1 MHVQRVVVP
10 GNQAESWTVLDDDG
24 RVVEPV
30 ERWLAHLTAIER
42 SPNTVKAY
50 SHDLKDYL
58 VFLASRGLDW
68 RVVRLEDIGAFV
80 AWLRLPAEGRD
91 GSVARRRTAVASP
104 WGPTRHSSTW
114 RSGSA
119 PSMKS

>member
-68 RVVRLEDIGAFV
+68 REVRLEDIGAAAGV
-80 AWLRLPAEGRD
+80 SGPPA
-91 GSVARRRTAVASP
+91 SLYFIVSN
-104 WGPTRHSSTW
+104 
-114 RSGSA
+114 
-119 PSMKS
+119 

>member
-1 MHVQRVVVP
+1 MHAQRVVVP

-24 RVVEPV
+24 RVVEPA

-68 RVVRLEDIGAFV
+68 REVRLEDIGAIV
-80 AWLRLPAEGRD
+80 AWLRLPAKGRD
-91 GSVARRRTAVASP
+91 GSVAVL
-104 WGPTRHSSTW
+104 
-114 RSGSA
+114 RSGAAEGTEATVNRKPAAVSG
-119 PSMKS
+119 

>member
-24 RVVEPV
+24 RVVEPAG
-30 ERWLAHLTAIER
+30 RWLAHLTAIER

-68 RVVRLEDIGAFV
+68 RKGGPEETGPPLGPLRFPGRGA
-80 AWLRLPAEGRD
+80 P
-91 GSVARRRTAVASP
+91 RRRV
-104 WGPTRHSSTW
+104 GPAAR
-114 RSGSA
+114 A
-119 PSMKS
+119 

>member
-50 SHDLKDYL
+50 SHDLL
-58 VFLASRGLDW
+58 
-68 RVVRLEDIGAFV
+68 
-80 AWLRLPAEGRD
+80 
-91 GSVARRRTAVASP
+91 
-104 WGPTRHSSTW
+104 
-114 RSGSA
+114 SA
-119 PSMKS
+119 